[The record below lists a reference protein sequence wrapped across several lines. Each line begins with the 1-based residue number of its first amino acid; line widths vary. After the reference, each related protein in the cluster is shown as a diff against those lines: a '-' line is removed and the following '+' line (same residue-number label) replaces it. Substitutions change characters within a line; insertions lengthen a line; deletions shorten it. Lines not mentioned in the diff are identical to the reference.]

1 MSIQATEYH
10 EKTQTREATMR
21 QKRTVQYSLF
31 DSVVEHEIAIEL
43 EGMSRV
49 LDAHPIVLDWV
60 EADLRGALARTGR
73 QGLSVESILRC
84 AILKQS
90 RQLTYQELA
99 FFLQDSISLRAFA
112 RLAMGCPQK
121 SALQVGIAAI
131 SAGTW
136 QQLNRLLLQTAR
148 LHKVETGRVVRID
161 STVTDTPIAKPSDSA
176 LLHDVVRVS
185 VRLLKQF
192 DSLRP
197 DPAIPWHDHRRV
209 AKRLAYQL
217 QYTPKR
223 QRPPTYRKLIKI
235 ASRSLGYVSL
245 AQVCAGSGSEHNA
258 RVSAWIEETDELE
271 RLGKAVIDQTRRR
284 VFNGETVPSNDKVV
298 SLFEPHT
305 EIIVKGRR
313 DVAFGHKLN
322 LTTGRS
328 GLVLDLAIE
337 SGNPADTDRFL
348 PMLARQTAMY
358 GRPPRQVATDGG
370 YASRSNLAA
379 AKALGVKDVAFHKK
393 KGLEVREM
401 VKSPWVY
408 RKLRNFRAGIEGN
421 ISCLKRA
428 YGLSR
433 CTWKGLEH
441 FRSYLWSAVVA
452 RNLLLLAKRL
462 QT

>member
-1 MSIQATEYH
+1 
-10 EKTQTREATMR
+10 MR
-21 QKRTVQYSLF
+21 QKRTVQHSLF
-31 DSVVEHEIAIEL
+31 DAIVEHDIAIEL
-43 EGMSRV
+43 EAMSNL

-60 EADLRGALARTGR
+60 ESDLRDRALASTGR
-73 QGLSVESILRC
+73 KGLSVESILRC

-121 SALQVGIAAI
+121 SALQAGIAAI
-131 SAGTW
+131 SASTW
-136 QQLNRLLLQTAR
+136 EKLNRLLLQTACA
-148 LHKVETGRVVRID
+148 HKAETGRVVRID
-161 STVTDTPIAKPSDSA
+161 STVTDSPIATPSDSA
-176 LLHDVVRVS
+176 LLFDAVRES
-185 VRLLKQF
+185 VRLLKRF
-192 DSLRP
+192 DGLMLERP
-197 DPAIPWHDHRRV
+197 VQWHNHRRV

-217 QYTPKR
+217 QYTVKR
-223 QRPPTYRKLIKI
+223 KRPPAYRKLLKI
-235 ASRSLGYVSL
+235 ASRSLQYVCL
-245 AQVCAGSGSEHNA
+245 A
-258 RVSAWIEETDELE
+258 RVQAVASAPANSKISTWIESAETLE
-271 RLGKAVIDQTRRR
+271 ALGAAVMDQTQRR
-284 VFNGETVPSNDKVV
+284 VFQGETVPADKKVF

-305 EIIVKGRR
+305 DIIIKGAR

-328 GLVLDLAIE
+328 GLVLDVVIE
-337 SGNPADTDRFL
+337 SGNPADTARFL
-348 PMLARQTAMY
+348 PMMERQTAIY

-370 YASRSNLAA
+370 YASQENLAA
-379 AKALGVKDVAFHKK
+379 AKALGTKDVAFHKK
-393 KGLEVREM
+393 KGLKVSEM

-433 CTWKGLEH
+433 CTWKGLAH
-441 FRSYLWSAVVA
+441 FRSYVWSAVVS
-452 RNLLLLAKRL
+452 RNLLLLARLL

>member
-1 MSIQATEYH
+1 
-10 EKTQTREATMR
+10 MR
-21 QKRTVQYSLF
+21 QKRTVQHSLF
-31 DSVVEHEIAIEL
+31 DSIVEHEIAIEL
-43 EGMSRV
+43 EGMSKV

-60 EADLRGALARTGR
+60 EADLRDRVLASTGR
-73 QGLSVESILRC
+73 KSLSIESILRC

-121 SALQVGIAAI
+121 SALQAGIAAI

-136 QQLNRLLLQTAR
+136 EQINRLLLQTAR
-148 LHKVETGRVVRID
+148 LHKAETGRVVRID
-161 STVTDTPIAKPSDSA
+161 STVTDTPIASPSDSA

-185 VRLLKQF
+185 VRLLQQF
-192 DSLRP
+192 DRLLP
-197 DPAIPWHDHRRV
+197 EPAIPWHDHRRV
-209 AKRLAYQL
+209 AKRLAYQR

-245 AQVCAGSGSEHNA
+245 AKVCAGSGSEHNA
-258 RVSAWIEETDELE
+258 RVSAWIEAMDELE
-271 RLGKAVIDQTRRR
+271 RLGKAVINQTQRR
-284 VFNGETVPSNDKVV
+284 VFKGETVPSNDKIV

-348 PMLARQTAMY
+348 PMLERQTAMY

-370 YASRSNLAA
+370 YATLNRSTDPVRKGSNKSIPLVVFNNLCSIFSHESQ
-379 AKALGVKDVAFHKK
+379 DVNVDDLPCFITV
-393 KGLEVREM
+393 LLIPP
-401 VKSPWVY
+401 SFWQ
-408 RKLRNFRAGIEGN
+408 RASID
-421 ISCLKRA
+421 
-428 YGLSR
+428 
-433 CTWKGLEH
+433 
-441 FRSYLWSAVVA
+441 F
-452 RNLLLLAKRL
+452 
-462 QT
+462 

>member
-1 MSIQATEYH
+1 
-10 EKTQTREATMR
+10 MR
-21 QKRTVQYSLF
+21 QKRTVQFSLF
-31 DSVVEHEIAIEL
+31 DSVVKHEIAIEL

-60 EADLRGALARTGR
+60 EADLRDRALASTGR
-73 QGLSVESILRC
+73 KGLSVESILRC

-121 SALQVGIAAI
+121 SALQAGIAAI
-131 SAGTW
+131 SPETW

-148 LHKVETGRVVRID
+148 THKVETGRVVRID
-161 STVTDTPIAKPSDSA
+161 STVTDTPIASPSDSA

-185 VRLLKQF
+185 VRLLQQF

-197 DPAIPWHDHRRV
+197 ERAIPWHNHRRV

-217 QYTPKR
+217 QYTPKLK
-223 QRPPTYRKLIKI
+223 RPPTYRKLIKI
-235 ASRSLGYVSL
+235 ASRSLQYVCL
-245 AQVCAGSGSEHNA
+245 A
-258 RVSAWIEETDELE
+258 RVQAAASKSVGGAPGTWIEAADALE

-305 EIIVKGRR
+305 DIIIKGRR

-348 PMLARQTAMY
+348 PMLERQAVMY

-401 VKSPWVY
+401 VKSAWVY

-441 FRSYLWSAVVA
+441 FRSYIWSAVVA
-452 RNLLLLAKRL
+452 RNLLLLAKLL